1 MIKVNYVIKQL
12 CVTLARRRK
21 SNLCLFPDI
30 RAFLATGLS
39 PVKALYGA
47 RQGRPPFLALQHR
60 GTVQCFMSDCSEHG
74 FAVSTQKLT
83 LNFTPLASLTSLNV
97 CQTGK
102 AHNVLQI
109 YTNMTRNSRQSFNKP
124 SFIAGLNEAEAFD
137 DIELMAEFSLS
148 SVVQNLQ
155 QGKWQQ
161 ACWKHLI

>member
-1 MIKVNYVIKQL
+1 MIKVNYVIKEL

-21 SNLCLFPDI
+21 SNLCLFPDT

-60 GTVQCFMSDCSEHG
+60 GTDCGEHG
-74 FAVSTQKLT
+74 FAVWTQKLT
-83 LNFTPLASLTSLNV
+83 LNFTPLACLTSLNV

-102 AHNVLQI
+102 AHNILQI
-109 YTNMTRNSRQSFNKP
+109 YTNMTRNLRQSFNKP

-161 ACWKHLI
+161 TCWKHLI